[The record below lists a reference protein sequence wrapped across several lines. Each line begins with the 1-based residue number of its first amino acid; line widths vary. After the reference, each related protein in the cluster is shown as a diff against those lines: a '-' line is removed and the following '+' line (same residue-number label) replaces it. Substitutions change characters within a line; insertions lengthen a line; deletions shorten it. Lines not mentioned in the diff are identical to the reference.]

1 MISSTSPHTD
11 REQVEELVH
20 RYADAVVRR
29 DADQWGS
36 CWTED
41 ARWVLGPTRDVV
53 GRPAIVE
60 LWTKAMGTFDAV
72 VQNVLNGEV
81 RFDGSTAMGRWYIL
95 EHFRRASGEPG
106 MLMAYYDDTY
116 ALVDGAWLF
125 TSRALVAQ
133 YQGPPDLSAPF
144 LNRVGAAPS

>member
-1 MISSTSPHTD
+1 MNSSTSPHTD

-36 CWTED
+36 CWTHD

-72 VQNVLNGEV
+72 VQNVLNV
-81 RFDGSTAMGRWYIL
+81 RCASMAPPQPAVGTSSNTFVERAANPGCSWRTTTIRTHWL
-95 EHFRRASGEPG
+95 TEHGCSP
-106 MLMAYYDDTY
+106 
-116 ALVDGAWLF
+116 V
-125 TSRALVAQ
+125 
-133 YQGPPDLSAPF
+133 
-144 LNRVGAAPS
+144 APSLLSIMAHPICLPPS